1 MPPLIKIVDSFKIEL
16 RKGGNSMGKSI
27 ASRSSLFLL
36 VLLLLAPLFAA
47 AQNPKTIKL
56 NEPNKKRGLT
66 VMEALAVRASAT
78 EWTTQD
84 LSAQD
89 LSDLLWAANGINRPE
104 NGKRTAPSAMNAQ
117 DVDIYVFMKDGVYL
131 YEAKSHSLVEV
142 VAGDQR
148 SLFFQPRPP
157 RPAGPGQPG
166 QPGQQPPKPGEHG
179 QQPPTPP
186 AGAPRPQEQ
195 MTMAPVVLLLVSD
208 ISRFR
213 AGTDDLKKEW
223 AALDTGI
230 VSQNISLF
238 CAGLGLSTR
247 PRSGMDR
254 DKIREL
260 LKLKETQ
267 LPLLNHPVSYKKQ

>member
-1 MPPLIKIVDSFKIEL
+1 MSK
-16 RKGGNSMGKSI
+16 SM
-27 ASRSSLFLL
+27 ASRLTVFLL
-36 VLLLLAPLFAA
+36 VSLLLTPLFLS

-56 NEPNKKRGLT
+56 NEPNKKRGLP
-66 VMEALAVRASAT
+66 VMEALAVRASASQ
-78 EWTTQD
+78 WSTQD

-89 LSDLLWAANGINRPE
+89 LSDLLWAANGINRPD
-104 NGKRTAPSAMNAQ
+104 NGKKTAPSAMNAQ
-117 DVDIYVFMKDGVYL
+117 DVDIYVFLKDGAYL
-131 YEAKSHSLVEV
+131 YEAKTHSLIEV
-142 VAGDQR
+142 VSGDQR

-157 RPAGPGQPG
+157 RPAGAGQPGEKPPVPGQP
-166 QPGQQPPKPGEHG
+166 G

-186 AGAPRPQEQ
+186 AGAPRPQQQ

-213 AGTDDLKKEW
+213 GGSDEMKKEW

-230 VSQNISLF
+230 VSQNISIF
-238 CAGLGLSTR
+238 CAGTGLGTR

-254 DKIREL
+254 EKLKEL
-260 LKLKETQ
+260 LKLKDTQ